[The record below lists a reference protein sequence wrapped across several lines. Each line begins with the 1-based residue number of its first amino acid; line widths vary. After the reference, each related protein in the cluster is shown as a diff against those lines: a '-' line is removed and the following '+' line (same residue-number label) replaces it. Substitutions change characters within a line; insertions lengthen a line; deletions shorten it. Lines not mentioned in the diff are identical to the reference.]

1 MNINQ
6 GNKQIKELFARGLS
20 TRDLLV
26 IAAHHRRLELQ
37 KALIGRANNKILDG
51 LFKGCIHIAQA
62 HGSTLCPKILGTYE
76 KEISRDLCE
85 LAAGKDCF
93 LDIGCAEGY
102 YTTGIGVTTDIP
114 LVMGVDVSEQAL
126 ALARKSSEENGIS
139 SKSKFFLDLAE
150 AASLVKGRSLV
161 MIDVDGSEIQVID
174 ELFSS
179 LSVAQSLL
187 LKLIIETDFGEHGSS
202 NAADI
207 ESVLLDRVFVVS
219 KVINQSVSNRFSP
232 VSEALTTSLLD
243 LMVYGLEGRPLDQSW
258 LIAKP
263 SN

>member
-1 MNINQ
+1 MDINQ
-6 GNKQIKELFARGLS
+6 GNKKIKELFGEGLS

-26 IAAHHRRLELQ
+26 IAAHYRQLELQ
-37 KALIGRANNKILDG
+37 KALIGRYNNKILDG
-51 LFKGCIHIAQA
+51 LFKGCIHIGRAY
-62 HGSTLCPKILGTYE
+62 GSTLCPKILGTYE
-76 KEISRDLCE
+76 KEISQDLCE

-102 YTTGIGVTTDIP
+102 YTTGIGVATDIP
-114 LVMGVDVSEQAL
+114 LVLGVDVSEKAL
-126 ALARKSSEENGIS
+126 ALAQKSSEANGIS
-139 SKSKFFLDLAE
+139 SKSKFFLNLAE

-187 LKLIIETDFGEHGSS
+187 LELIIETDFREDGSS
-202 NAADI
+202 NAPDI
-207 ESVLLDRVFVVS
+207 ESALLDRGFVVS
-219 KVINQSVSNRFSP
+219 KVVNQSVSNRFSP

-243 LMVYGLEGRPLDQSW
+243 LMVYGIEGRPLNQSW
-258 LIAKP
+258 IIAKP

>member
-1 MNINQ
+1 M
-6 GNKQIKELFARGLS
+6 L
-20 TRDLLV
+20 
-26 IAAHHRRLELQ
+26 
-37 KALIGRANNKILDG
+37 
-51 LFKGCIHIAQA
+51 
-62 HGSTLCPKILGTYE
+62 
-76 KEISRDLCE
+76 
-85 LAAGKDCF
+85 
-93 LDIGCAEGY
+93 
-102 YTTGIGVTTDIP
+102 
-114 LVMGVDVSEQAL
+114 GVDVSEQAL

-139 SKSKFFLDLAE
+139 CKSKFFLDLAE

-187 LKLIIETDFGEHGSS
+187 LELIIETDFGEHGSS

-207 ESVLLDRVFVVS
+207 ESALLDRVFVVS